1 MTQRRKDFLG
11 DELLGETHSKKIG
24 KSTETIGGEVSHGRP
39 GEGERLWSPN
49 RDWEKEKEKDISF
62 FGWGWTFFLLWNVE
76 SLLSIDDEATVE
88 AVLAFIF
95 EDDSSKSND
104 SSVFDDFDLFPYEI
118 QTIEFS
124 SIMLAQPLAKVKLLP
139 GKYENPSQLS
149 LSLIPEPQLPSS
161 TQRPSPDHTG
171 NNVSDLSQQPMDK
184 NKTKRKCGRKGIE
197 IWREGGGVGGG
208 GLYSNVSF
216 KLFFSI

>member
-1 MTQRRKDFLG
+1 MKPQSRLR
-11 DELLGETHSKKIG
+11 EG
-24 KSTETIGGEVSHGRP
+24 KGKRHFFFWMG
-39 GEGERLWSPN
+39 LN
-49 RDWEKEKEKDISF
+49 FFSF
-62 FGWGWTFFLLWNVE
+62 VNVE
-76 SLLSIDDEATVE
+76 SLFSIDDEATVE

-95 EDDSSKSND
+95 EDNSSKSND

-149 LSLIPEPQLPSS
+149 LSLIPVPQLPSS

-171 NNVSDLSQQPMDK
+171 NHVSDLSQQPMDK

-197 IWREGGGVGGG
+197 I
-208 GLYSNVSF
+208 
-216 KLFFSI
+216 